1 MTNTINLTYR
11 ATDGTTFTSYLRYLD
26 YQEKL
31 RKEIFNSLEEIK
43 SLRGWAPFDGSEI
56 SEKNDFYWISLKKPE
71 DAKKLNEYF
80 CLSRFDEV
88 DENFEGI
95 VCVEEDKEGKT
106 FLHYLKDMQGYALQ
120 IMKRIKEAV

>member
-1 MTNTINLTYR
+1 MANTINLMYR
-11 ATDGTTFTSYLRYLD
+11 ATDGTVFESYLQYLD
-26 YQEKL
+26 Y
-31 RKEIFNSLEEIK
+31 REILTMKKFNSLKEIK

-71 DAKKLNEYF
+71 DVKNLNEYF
-80 CLSRFDEV
+80 CLSRFDEI

-120 IMKRIKEAV
+120 IMKKIKEAV

>member
-1 MTNTINLTYR
+1 MKDFLKYQ
-11 ATDGTTFTSYLRYLD
+11 ASDGTEFTSYLKYLN
-26 YQEKL
+26 YQEELDKK
-31 RKEIFNSLEEIK
+31 RFSLLNEIK
-43 SLRGWAPFDGSEI
+43 SLRGWTPFDGSEI

-120 IMKRIKEAV
+120 IMKKIKEAV